1 MRQREGSGGPGAVSA
16 AACGEASG
24 SCGCNACR
32 LDVSIL
38 HFRPQPLYKYA
49 HASACASL
57 HRTRATAVRSHPH
70 SHTAL
75 TPSPSFSR
83 PLVFDIRS
91 SIDAVIA
98 VRVIIRSLGV
108 CGVVGR
114 AQSEAEP
121 SEEYCY
127 APQTPDEAR
136 ACVGAVSAVVFEVR
150 LKRCVHAQL
159 SGSDA

>member
-16 AACGEASG
+16 AAACSEGSG

-57 HRTRATAVRSHPH
+57 HRTRTTALRSHTHAHTAV
-70 SHTAL
+70 

-91 SIDAVIA
+91 STDAVIA

-108 CGVVGR
+108 CSVARG
-114 AQSEAEP
+114 AQSEP

-136 ACVGAVSAVVFEVR
+136 ACVGGVSAVVFEVR
-150 LKRCVHAQL
+150 LKRCVRAQL